1 MPCSLTDVAKHS
13 GFSIATVSRVINESD
28 QVTQETRDAVQRS
41 MDELGYLPNRVAR
54 RLRQKGGRR
63 HLFGLILPDI
73 QNPFNAEVAR
83 GIEDVAYANEFA
95 VLLCNSDDKFKKEE
109 FYINVMRAESVDGV
123 ILPPNQE
130 SNAAVLDLI
139 ERGMSVVI
147 IDRALP
153 EADVDTVEVDNFG
166 GALEAVNHLIQLGHT
181 RIGHISGPE
190 SISNSRSRR
199 QGYEEA
205 LKAAGLNVNPDYI
218 LEGDWKQEAGRSHA
232 ARLLELP
239 TPPTAL
245 FVSNNLM
252 AVGALEALHQKGLKV
267 PEDVALIGFDDLP
280 WAEALDPP
288 LTVVRQPAYEVGQQ
302 AAEILLNRL
311 GNPDAPIEKR
321 RLKPQLVLRKSC

>member
-1 MPCSLTDVAKHS
+1 MPSSLTDVAKHS

-41 MDELGYLPNRVAR
+41 MNELGYIPNRVAR

-73 QNPFNAEVAR
+73 QNPFNAELAR

-95 VLLCNSDDKFKKEE
+95 VMLCNSDDKFKKEE
-109 FYINVMRAESVDGV
+109 FYLNVMRAESVDGV

-130 SNAAVLDLI
+130 SDAAVLDLI
-139 ERGMSVVI
+139 DRGMPVVI
-147 IDRALP
+147 IDRALQD
-153 EADVDTVEVDNFG
+153 ADVDTVEVDNFG
-166 GALEAVNHLIQLGHT
+166 GALEAVTHLIERGHK
-181 RIGHISGPE
+181 RIAHISGPE

-199 QGYEEA
+199 RGYKQA
-205 LKAAGLNVNPDYI
+205 LKDAGISVEPDYI
-218 LEGDWKQEAGRSHA
+218 LEGDWKQKTGRAYASQ
-232 ARLLELP
+232 LLELP

-252 AVGALEALHQKGLKV
+252 AVGALEAIHQKGLKV
-267 PEDVALIGFDDLP
+267 PNDIALIGFDDLP

-311 GNPDAPIEKR
+311 NNPDAPIEKR